1 MFEFIVFILFI
12 FSICKWLAYSK
23 AFKGLMYYIGTNFGE
38 EEIAKIDIGEVIQ
51 TAIENTLNEFRN

>member
-12 FSICKWLAYSK
+12 FSICKWLAYSM